1 MMGVWWK
8 GTTEKGALAGMIVGM
23 VGSGVMIATN
33 LLNVHTLKNPSI
45 ITVPAAFI
53 VIYLVSKIDGKTPHD
68 TMEFMHKVHMPE
80 KVHKVESK

>member
-1 MMGVWWK
+1 
-8 GTTEKGALAGMIVGM
+8 MIVGM